1 MLNVL
6 NKNPKIEGLNQSVNR
21 TKKWLSK
28 ITSFIIYGL
37 LIATVLMAVSLK
49 VTGGTPQLFG
59 HEFLTVLSGSMEPG
73 IQTGS
78 IISVSP
84 VKKPIV
90 FKKGD
95 VITFRAKDAPN
106 TLITHRI
113 IEVQQADSS
122 VQYITKGD
130 NNDSRDTLPV
140 PAANIVA
147 QYDHFTIPY
156 LGYLLTFVKSKIG
169 AVITLIFPGAL
180 LVGWSIIS
188 IWKTI
193 SAIDSKEK
201 DSKSLKIG

>member
-1 MLNVL
+1 M
-6 NKNPKIEGLNQSVNR
+6 KK

-37 LIATVLMAVSLK
+37 LLATVLVVVSSK
-49 VTGGTPQLFG
+49 ITGGTPQLFG

-95 VITFRAKDAPN
+95 VITFKAADAPN

-156 LGYLLTFVKSKIG
+156 VGYLFTFIKSKMG
-169 AVITLIFPGAL
+169 AVITLIFPGVL
-180 LVGWSIIS
+180 LVVWSIIS
-188 IWKTI
+188 ILKTI
-193 SAIDSKEK
+193 NTIDSKEK
-201 DSKSLKIG
+201 DSNSLKIG